1 MICSKGAPVRRRA
14 HPPPRLDGQERMH
27 VEPLPVFQHE
37 IDRSAELVRQDGER
51 LAFAVFAHQLVV
63 ELPARFV
70 AFEEQLRS
78 QGKGPAEMG
87 VADLFA
93 AAAVFLAIGFL
104 GAGDQA
110 AIGGEILNPGKAADV
125 LNLIE
130 QIEGIDPAHAGD
142 ALQEGIS
149 SRVMLLCVG
158 NDVLFEDGQDPVIG
172 VNHVEIGGHGHAH
185 RGIVEPIQQA
195 FPVLRFGDPS
205 QRHLQ
210 VVLAG
215 GILGVGEEFGP
226 LAHQMVASTHQV
238 PSGTH
243 PLGVD
248 VGHGNEAAPEQGSDL
263 LGVDLVVL
271 ALAAMDGPH
280 IQSVPEDKGDV
291 LFGTEVGQP
300 VPGEHAFRADH
311 QIVPIGGDGFEE
323 GFRLGLDVAMEQDVS
338 FLAEDAQVH
347 FVGVQVDST
356 VMLVLLGVQSH
367 EKASLLRVADT
378 PIIAE

>member
-1 MICSKGAPVRRRA
+1 
-14 HPPPRLDGQERMH
+14 MH

-37 IDRSAELVRQDGER
+37 IDRSAELVRQDGKR
-51 LAFAVFAHQLVV
+51 LAFAVFPHQLVV

-87 VADLFA
+87 VADLLA
-93 AAAVFLAIGFL
+93 ATAVFLAVGFL

-125 LNLIE
+125 LDLIE

-158 NDVLFEDGQDPVIG
+158 NDVLFEDGQHPVIG
-172 VNHVEIGGHGHAH
+172 VDHVEIGGHGHAH

-195 FPVLRFGDPS
+195 FPVLRFGDPA

-215 GILGVGEEFGP
+215 GILGVGKELGP
-226 LAHQMVASTHQV
+226 LAHEMVAPAHQV

-243 PLGVD
+243 PLGIH

-263 LGVDLVVL
+263 LGVNLVVL
-271 ALAAMDGPH
+271 AFAAVDGSH
-280 IQSVPEDKGDV
+280 VERMTEDKGDV
-291 LFGTEVGQP
+291 FRGAEIGQP
-300 VPGEHAFRADH
+300 VPGEHALGAHH
-311 QIVPIGGDGFEE
+311 QIIPIGGDGFEE
-323 GFRLGLDVAMEQDVS
+323 GFRLGLDVAMEQDVP